1 MIIKF
6 RKIYYFISGLL
17 VILSLAAILILG
29 FNWGID
35 FTGGSLIEVE
45 FFEQPSFELLKER
58 VDNQEFGV
66 VNIQSAGEKSV
77 IFRLADISEN
87 EHQVFLTKVAA
98 QDNYREVLQERR
110 FNSIGPIIGREL
122 KRRSIFAIGLVLLM
136 IVFYI
141 AFAFRKVSHPVSSWK
156 YGLAAIAALA
166 HDVLIPAGI
175 FSALGY
181 FKNVEIDVLFI
192 VALLTILSFSVHDTI
207 VVFDRVRENLK
218 KYSNRR
224 PFEEVVAESL
234 RQTIGRSLATSFA
247 ILIVLI
253 SLFVF
258 GAESIKYFSLTLI
271 IGIIAGTYSSI
282 FIASPLLVTW
292 QKRAALN
299 S

>member
-1 MIIKF
+1 MNIIKF
-6 RKIYYFISGLL
+6 RKIYYLVSGTL
-17 VILSLAAILILG
+17 VILSLAAISVWG

-35 FTGGSLIEVE
+35 FTGGALIETE
-45 FFEQPSFELLKER
+45 FFERPLFDLLKER
-58 VDNQEFGV
+58 VDNQGFGA
-66 VNIQSAGEKSV
+66 VNIQWAGEKSV
-77 IFRLADISEN
+77 LFRLADINEN
-87 EHQVFLTKVAA
+87 EHQVFLAKIAA
-98 QDNYREVLQERR
+98 QDNYREVLKESR
-110 FNSIGPIIGREL
+110 FNSIGPTIGREL
-122 KRRSIFAIGLVLLM
+122 RRRSIFAIGLVLLM
-136 IVFYI
+136 IVLYI

-156 YGLAAIAALA
+156 YGLAAITALA

-175 FSALGY
+175 FSVLGY
-181 FKNVEIDVLFI
+181 FKNVEIDVLFV

-224 PFEEVVAESL
+224 PFEEVVDESL

-271 IGIIAGTYSSI
+271 IGIVAGTYSSI

-292 QKRAALN
+292 RKGRN
-299 S
+299 